1 MQVTLNNTGRKVN
14 PVVAL
19 ALDSLRR
26 FAKADT
32 GAVVR
37 VDAANIRTKAAQ
49 PPADTGT
56 PAWAG
61 DLVATAVYD
70 FFEAIPDSVLA
81 ALIPFA
87 TKLQVQG
94 QLHVPGHVT
103 PSQAATFLAEGYP
116 IPVISGALGSGATLN
131 GAKLATVVTASR
143 ELLGAGA
150 GANALLEA
158 TLAESIALGV
168 DAILLGSGAG
178 SASQPPGLG
187 AGIVPL
193 TGSADAVADTKAAV
207 EAAPAGMVTP
217 VWLMHPSQVIGA
229 TAANIVDGGAI
240 AGAPIIGNMH
250 VTLGD
255 VWLLDAADLLLNTN
269 GDVPEFL
276 RTEEAI
282 AHLDDAALPIVDG
295 AGTVAAP
302 VVSMYQQGL
311 VATRAVLPIYWAM
324 RDPARVI
331 KTSGCTW

>member
-37 VDAANIRTKAAQ
+37 VDAANIRAKAAQ
-49 PPADTGT
+49 APADTGT
-56 PAWAG
+56 PTWAG

-70 FFEAIPDSVLA
+70 FFEAAPASILG
-81 ALIPFA
+81 ALVPLV

-94 QLHVPGHVT
+94 QLRVPGHVT
-103 PSQAATFLAEGYP
+103 PSQAATFIGEGFP
-116 IPVISGALGSGATLN
+116 LPTIAGDLGAGATLN

-143 ELLGAGA
+143 ELLAAGA
-150 GANALLEA
+150 GTDVLLESL
-158 TLAESIALGV
+158 LAESIATGV
-168 DAILLGSGAG
+168 DAVLLGNGAG

-193 TGSADAVADTKAAV
+193 TGSADAVADTKAMV
-207 EAAPAGMVTP
+207 EAAPAGAVRL
-217 VWLMHPSQVIGA
+217 VWLMHPSQLIGA

-269 GDVPEFL
+269 GDAPEFM
-276 RTEEAI
+276 RTEEGLL
-282 AHLDDAALPIVDG
+282 HLDDAALPIVDG